1 MTIIKQRAVTEK
13 GHQKN
18 LRAYIND
25 DRKVLLRGSQN
36 MEHCTNIKRWA
47 SFMEATRR
55 RYGHDKASRHIRDKK
70 TGKMVEARNTIMF
83 HQILAFLPEECDLN
97 GGRLTPED
105 CLRYAKEYA
114 AKFYPHQEVVFAVH
128 NEYCKADKTHR
139 YAVHMVINRSD
150 LETGNR
156 LDEGRGKSAKVKRA
170 SRIRAMDAE
179 WGLHQVE
186 RDEANSRIH
195 KKQPSKVEKEIEA
208 RGGRSYKYNLREL
221 CRIAAQR
228 AEDIYE
234 YREMLEGWGV
244 ETEFRNGR
252 MYATDTDHSRYSFS
266 VKRLDADLGPEGLAR
281 AFDANLAAHLH
292 EEGRAILAERQAQA
306 AEAERIQSLKESY
319 LKEIEGAYLR
329 YREQAHG
336 LQGTVLES
344 FPKLKLPKPP
354 KEGADDA
361 EVRRTILAYWRGA
374 DELRVEMASNVPYAR
389 GGKASAPKASEAVQQ
404 SERTDEGRTEPTHRR

>member
-1 MTIIKQRAVTEK
+1 MTIIKQRAVTENS
-13 GHQKN
+13 HQRN

-55 RYGHDKASRHIRDKK
+55 RYGHDKSSRHIRDKK
-70 TGKMVEARNTIMF
+70 TGKLVDAKNTILY
-83 HQILAFLPEECDLN
+83 HQILGFLPEECSCN
-97 GGRLTPED
+97 GGKLTPDD

-170 SRIRAMDAE
+170 SRIRDMDAE

-195 KKQPSKVEKEIEA
+195 KKQPSKVEREIE
-208 RGGRSYKYNLREL
+208 
-221 CRIAAQR
+221 
-228 AEDIYE
+228 
-234 YREMLEGWGV
+234 
-244 ETEFRNGR
+244 
-252 MYATDTDHSRYSFS
+252 
-266 VKRLDADLGPEGLAR
+266 
-281 AFDANLAAHLH
+281 
-292 EEGRAILAERQAQA
+292 
-306 AEAERIQSLKESY
+306 
-319 LKEIEGAYLR
+319 
-329 YREQAHG
+329 
-336 LQGTVLES
+336 
-344 FPKLKLPKPP
+344 
-354 KEGADDA
+354 
-361 EVRRTILAYWRGA
+361 RGA
-374 DELRVEMASNVPYAR
+374 AGRTSTTCASCAASPP
-389 GGKASAPKASEAVQQ
+389 SAPRTSTSSARCLRAGAWRPSSEEAGCT
-404 SERTDEGRTEPTHRR
+404 SRTPTTTATPSR